1 MKRDDDYDVYFM
13 HNMYTAILS
22 KNKQE
27 KNEIK
32 RENSN

>member
-27 KNEIK
+27 KTK
-32 RENSN
+32 